1 MKDRLIKN
9 LIKKGNKGDEKINW
23 KVSLIEQVK
32 KIVKQ
37 KERKLLNEDEYSN
50 DILAFMKLSQCQK

>member
-1 MKDRLIKN
+1 MKGRLIKN

-23 KVSLIEQVK
+23 KVSLVEQVK